1 MPLGVVYVIRNA
13 GSAIDLQWLIAHYVM
28 YCYNCCYCYCW
39 YCYYRLIVY
48 EAFYLI
54 TVRDI
59 KGAAALLLDCVAT
72 FTCTELCTY
81 EQFIFYAVS
90 YTSYI
95 MIHVLCKVDRTE

>member
-1 MPLGVVYVIRNA
+1 
-13 GSAIDLQWLIAHYVM
+13 
-28 YCYNCCYCYCW
+28 
-39 YCYYRLIVY
+39 VY

-59 KGAAALLLDCVAT
+59 TGAAALLLDCVAT

-90 YTSYI
+90 HTTCIITCVACMRKRSEVAHQNI
-95 MIHVLCKVDRTE
+95 